1 MELDQ
6 IFAASV
12 FASAIRLATPYI
24 FAALG
29 ETFAQRSG
37 VLNLGVDGMMLM
49 GAFAGFYAVYITQQ
63 SEILSEPM
71 SLLFGVLIALA
82 VGGLMGLAMA
92 FVSVTLKAK
101 QGISGIGVYLFG
113 LGLSELLFHQWV
125 GTPKS
130 VNGFPRINFPVLIDI
145 PDIPIIRAI
154 GEIFF
159 HHNLLVYV
167 AFALVPISAY
177 ILNRTTFGLMIRA
190 VGQNP
195 EAADAMGVSVT
206 RVRYATVTIGGMLAG
221 LAGASLSIALIN
233 LFQQNLTAGQGFI
246 AVALVYFG
254 GWRPWAVA
262 AGAILFS
269 FVNALQLQIKVIGLD
284 VPSEFA
290 VMAPYVITII
300 ALVFA
305 SKRQEQPTAL
315 TKPYERGE

>member
-1 MELDQ
+1 MGLDE
-6 IFAASV
+6 IITASV

-37 VLNLGVDGMMLM
+37 ILNLGVDGMMLM
-49 GAFAGFYAVYITQQ
+49 GAFTGFYAVLLAQQ
-63 SEILSEPM
+63 GETLSEPM
-71 SLLFGVLIALA
+71 SLFLGVVVALI
-82 VGGLMGLAMA
+82 VGGMMGLAMA

-101 QGISGIGVYLFG
+101 QGISGIGIYLFG
-113 LGLSELLFHQWV
+113 LGLSELLFQQWV
-125 GTPKS
+125 GTPKA
-130 VNGFPRINFPVLIDI
+130 VHGFPRITFPVLTDL
-145 PDIPIIRAI
+145 PII

-159 HHNLLVYV
+159 RHNLLVYV

-177 ILNRTTFGLMIRA
+177 VLNNTTFGLMIRA

-195 EAADAMGVSVT
+195 EAADAMGVSVA
-206 RVRYATVTIGGMLAG
+206 RVRYATTTIGGMLAG

-254 GWRPWAVA
+254 GWRPWMVA
-262 AGAILFS
+262 AGAMLFS
-269 FVNALQLQIKVIGLD
+269 FVNALLLQIKVIGAD
-284 VPSEFA
+284 IPSEFA

-305 SKRQEQPTAL
+305 TKRHEQPTAL

>member
-1 MELDQ
+1 MELDA
-6 IFAASV
+6 ILTASV

-29 ETFAQRSG
+29 ETFTQRSG
-37 VLNLGVDGMMLM
+37 ILNLGVDGMMLM
-49 GAFAGFYAVYITQQ
+49 GAFTGFYAVFITQQ
-63 SEILSEPM
+63 EGTLSQPL
-71 SLLFGVLIALA
+71 SLLFGVLVALI

-113 LGLSELLFHQWV
+113 LGLSELLFQQWV
-125 GTPKS
+125 GTPKA
-130 VNGFPRINFPVLIDI
+130 VRGFPRITFPILSDIPVL
-145 PDIPIIRAI
+145 
-154 GEIFF
+154 GQIFF

-167 AFALVPISAY
+167 AFALVPISSFV
-177 ILNRTTFGLMIRA
+177 LNRTTFGLMIRA

-195 EAADAMGVSVT
+195 EAADAMGVSVAK
-206 RVRYATVTIGGMLAG
+206 VRYATTIIGGMLAG

-262 AGAILFS
+262 AGALLFS

-284 VPSEFA
+284 IPSEFA
-290 VMAPYVITII
+290 VMAPYVITIV
-300 ALVFA
+300 ALAFA

>member
-63 SEILSEPM
+63 SQTVSEPM
-71 SLLFGVLIALA
+71 SLLFGVFIALA

-130 VNGFPRINFPVLIDI
+130 VNGFPRITFPVLT
-145 PDIPIIRAI
+145 DIPII

-177 ILNRTTFGLMIRA
+177 ILNRTTFALLIRA

-262 AGAILFS
+262 AGAMLFS

>member
-1 MELDQ
+1 MGLDD
-6 IFAASV
+6 IFTASV

-37 VLNLGVDGMMLM
+37 VLNLGVDGIMLM
-49 GAFAGFYAVYITQQ
+49 GAFGGFYAVHLAQ
-63 SEILSEPM
+63 EA
-71 SLLFGVLIALA
+71 GVLAEPLGLLALI

-113 LGLSELLFHQWV
+113 LGLSELLFQQLV

-130 VNGFPRINFPVLIDI
+130 VAGFPRISFPVLT
-145 PDIPIIRAI
+145 DIPIL

-167 AFALVPISAY
+167 AFALVPISAFV
-177 ILNRTTFGLMIRA
+177 LNRTTFGLMIRA

-195 EAADAMGVSVT
+195 EAADAMGVSVA
-206 RVRYATVTIGGMLAG
+206 RVRYATTTIGGMLAG

-254 GWRPWAVA
+254 GWRPLTVA
-262 AGAILFS
+262 AGAMLFS
-269 FVNALQLQIKVIGLD
+269 FVNALQLQIKVIGAD
-284 VPSEFA
+284 IPSEFA

-305 SKRQEQPTAL
+305 TKRQEQPTAL

>member
-1 MELDQ
+1 MGLDE
-6 IFAASV
+6 IFTASV

-49 GAFAGFYAVYITQQ
+49 GAFAGFYAVHVTQQ
-63 SEILSEPM
+63 AGTISEPLT
-71 SLLFGVLIALA
+71 LLFGVIVALV

-113 LGLSELLFHQWV
+113 LGLSELLFQQWV

-130 VNGFPRINFPVLIDI
+130 VSGFHRLDIPLLSDLPVL
-145 PDIPIIRAI
+145 
-154 GEIFF
+154 GEVFF

-177 ILNRTTFGLMIRA
+177 ILNKTTFGLMIRA

-206 RVRYATVTIGGMLAG
+206 RVRYATTTIGGVLAG
-221 LAGASLSIALIN
+221 MAGASLSIALIG

-262 AGAILFS
+262 AGAMLFS
-269 FVNALQLQIKVIGLD
+269 FVNALQLQIKVIGAD
-284 VPSEFA
+284 IPSEFA

-305 SKRQEQPTAL
+305 TKRHEQPTAL

>member
-1 MELDQ
+1 MELDA
-6 IFAASV
+6 IFTASV

-49 GAFAGFYAVYITQQ
+49 GAFTGFYAVFITQQ
-63 SEILSEPM
+63 DGALSEPL
-71 SLLFGVLIALA
+71 SLLFGVFIALI

-113 LGLSELLFHQWV
+113 LGLSELLFQQWV

-130 VNGFPRINFPVLIDI
+130 VSGFPRITFPILSEIPVL
-145 PDIPIIRAI
+145 

-159 HHNLLVYV
+159 RHNLLVYV
-167 AFALVPISAY
+167 AFALVPISAFV
-177 ILNRTTFGLMIRA
+177 LNRTTFGLMIRA

-195 EAADAMGVSVT
+195 EAADAMGVSVA
-206 RVRYATVTIGGMLAG
+206 RVRYATTTIGGMLAG

-262 AGAILFS
+262 AGAMLFS
-269 FVNALQLQIKVIGLD
+269 FVNALQLQIKVVGLD
-284 VPSEFA
+284 IPSEFA

>member
-1 MELDQ
+1 MGLEE
-6 IFAASV
+6 IFTASV

-37 VLNLGVDGMMLM
+37 ILNLGVDGMMLM
-49 GAFAGFYAVYITQQ
+49 GAFTGFYAVYLAQQ
-63 SEILSEPM
+63 NETISEPM
-71 SLLFGVLIALA
+71 SLLLGVVVALI

-113 LGLSELLFHQWV
+113 LGLSELLFQQWV

-130 VNGFPRINFPVLIDI
+130 ISGFHRIEFPILTDLPV
-145 PDIPIIRAI
+145 I
-154 GEIFF
+154 GQIFF

-167 AFALVPISAY
+167 AFALVPICAFV
-177 ILNRTTFGLMIRA
+177 LNRTTFGLMIRA

-195 EAADAMGVSVT
+195 EAADAMGVNVA
-206 RVRYATVTIGGMLAG
+206 RVRYATTTIGGMLAG

-262 AGAILFS
+262 AGALLFS
-269 FVNALQLQIKVIGLD
+269 FVNALQLQIKVIGAD
-284 VPSEFA
+284 IPSEFA

-305 SKRQEQPTAL
+305 AKRQEQPTAL

>member
-1 MELDQ
+1 MGLDE
-6 IFAASV
+6 IFTASV

-37 VLNLGVDGMMLM
+37 VLNLGVDGIMLM
-49 GAFAGFYAVYITQQ
+49 GAFTGFYAVFSAQQ
-63 SEILSEPM
+63 AEAMSEPV
-71 SLLFGVLIALA
+71 SLVFGVLVALII
-82 VGGLMGLAMA
+82 GGLMGLAMA

-113 LGLSELLFHQWV
+113 LGLSELLFQQWV

-130 VNGFPRINFPVLIDI
+130 VHGFPRITFPLLTDLPVLGD
-145 PDIPIIRAI
+145 
-154 GEIFF
+154 IFF

-167 AFALVPISAY
+167 AFALVPICAY
-177 ILNRTTFGLMIRA
+177 VLNNTTFGLMIRA

-195 EAADAMGVSVT
+195 EAADAMGVNVA
-206 RVRYATVTIGGMLAG
+206 RVRYATTTIGGMMAG

-254 GWRPWAVA
+254 GWRPFAVA
-262 AGAILFS
+262 AGAMLFS
-269 FVNALQLQIKVIGLD
+269 FVNALQLQIKVIGAD
-284 VPSEFA
+284 IPSEFA

-305 SKRQEQPTAL
+305 AKRQEQPTAL
-315 TKPYERGE
+315 TRPYERGE

>member
-1 MELDQ
+1 MGLDD
-6 IFAASV
+6 ILTASV

-24 FAALG
+24 FASLG

-49 GAFAGFYAVYITQQ
+49 GAFTGFYAVYVAQTNAAM
-63 SEILSEPM
+63 SEPM
-71 SLLFGVLIALA
+71 SLLFGVAVALI

-113 LGLSELLFHQWV
+113 LGLSELLFQQWV

-130 VNGFPRINFPVLIDI
+130 VSGFPRINFPVLTDL
-145 PDIPIIRAI
+145 PIV

-177 ILNRTTFGLMIRA
+177 MLNNTTFGLMIRA

-206 RVRYATVTIGGMLAG
+206 RVRYATTTIGGVLAG

-254 GWRPWAVA
+254 GWRPWTVA
-262 AGAILFS
+262 AGAMLFS
-269 FVNALQLQIKVIGLD
+269 FVNALQLQIKVIGAD
-284 VPSEFA
+284 IPSEFA

-305 SKRQEQPTAL
+305 TKRHEQPTAL

>member
-63 SEILSEPM
+63 SQTVSEPM
-71 SLLFGVLIALA
+71 SLLFGVFIALA

-130 VNGFPRINFPVLIDI
+130 VNGFPRITFPVLTDI
-145 PDIPIIRAI
+145 PVI

-262 AGAILFS
+262 AGAMLFS

>member
-1 MELDQ
+1 MELEA
-6 IFAASV
+6 IFTASV

-49 GAFAGFYAVYITQQ
+49 GAFTGFYAVFITQQ
-63 SEILSEPM
+63 DGSLSEPL
-71 SLLFGVLIALA
+71 SLLFGVLIALL

-113 LGLSELLFHQWV
+113 LGLSELLFQQWV

-130 VNGFPRINFPVLIDI
+130 VSGFPRITFPILTDIPVL
-145 PDIPIIRAI
+145 

-167 AFALVPISAY
+167 AFALVPISAF

-206 RVRYATVTIGGMLAG
+206 KVRYATTTIGGMLAG

-262 AGAILFS
+262 AGAMLFS

-284 VPSEFA
+284 IPSEFA